1 MSIIDFPD
9 DVFQIFLE
17 FNDQPEIVG
26 LLNWIDEKKDYR
38 VKKYVYFISNEI
50 KRREMEKLL
59 ESRKKDEDESNDHYH
74 GRINY
79 ENILSNTKG
88 EIKPYSKIIGNL
100 DGGCELDDFFNVSL
114 TQSKFTGIAGHRNT
128 LHTFLSIP

>member
-59 ESRKKDEDESNDHYH
+59 ELRKKNEDKSNDHYQ
-74 GRINY
+74 GQIKY
-79 ENILSNTKG
+79 ENILSDAEEK
-88 EIKPYSKIIGNL
+88 IKPYYKIIGNL
-100 DGGCELDDFFNVSL
+100 DGGCGLDSFFNVSL
-114 TQSKFTGIAGHRNT
+114 LNGSTFIPQDYNKFY
-128 LHTFLSIP
+128 